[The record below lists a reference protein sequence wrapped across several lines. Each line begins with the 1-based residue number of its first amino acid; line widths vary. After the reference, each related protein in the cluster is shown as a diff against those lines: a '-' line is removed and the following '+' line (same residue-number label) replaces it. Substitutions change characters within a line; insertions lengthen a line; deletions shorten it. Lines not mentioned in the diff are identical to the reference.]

1 MEQPVP
7 QGAALAAEQIARCRD
22 LLVLLAAE
30 REAIEGHDREELAG
44 VIARKQPL
52 VDTLLAG
59 ERSLAEVRA
68 EVDAAAMDQLTG
80 LLREV
85 VARQGAN
92 QTLLAEHMAG
102 MRERLKSL
110 GQGRQT
116 LTAYGASFKGGAYAH
131 VPRFIDRQR

>member
-1 MEQPVP
+1 MA
-7 QGAALAAEQIARCRD
+7 GAALAEEQIARCRE

-30 REAIEGHDREELAG
+30 REAIEAEAREELNG
-44 VIARKQPL
+44 IITRKQPL

-59 ERSLAEVRA
+59 ECALAQARA
-68 EVDAAAMDQLTG
+68 GVDPAVMERLTA

-85 VARQGAN
+85 VSRQGAN
-92 QTLLAEHMAG
+92 QVLLSEHMAG

-116 LTAYGASFKGGAYAH
+116 LNAYGASYKGGAYAH